1 MHLPKQSSKTAEQ
14 PNDFLCG
21 FQNGHAPRTRRRW
34 KYESHAWQQ
43 AGRVRAE
50 PKAAVRAKPQAA
62 AGAGLQ
68 VQRHCLLV
76 LLRPTCERN
85 HYALSVGGTRGQLIR
100 FSHTNNIDFYSI
112 TMPQPGFQCPDRIQR
127 YTSREIQ
134 TPDLL
139 KISNLELTQTI
150 C

>member
-1 MHLPKQSSKTAEQ
+1 MRAEPKA
-14 PNDFLCG
+14 
-21 FQNGHAPRTRRRW
+21 A
-34 KYESHAWQQ
+34 
-43 AGRVRAE
+43 VRAE
-50 PKAAVRAKPQAA
+50 PKVAVRAKPQAA

-112 TMPQPGFQCPDRIQR
+112 TMPQPGFQRPNRIQR
-127 YTSREIQ
+127 YTSSEIQ

-139 KISNLELTQTI
+139 KISNLETYTDYLLGIKNGLAKVGITTLDLLSKSL
-150 C
+150 CRECHGSL